1 MNREELKE
9 ELGEMMAGETVIF
22 KDYERF
28 NIGAT
33 PKTLST
39 IINTTETEARLEATQ
54 DKNITPRQ
62 KIAIMTI
69 LTIGI
74 VIFILYA
81 IAKNMNLF

>member
-1 MNREELKE
+1 MNIKEELKE
-9 ELGEMMAGETVIF
+9 IIAGETLIF

-39 IINTTETEARLEATQ
+39 IISTTETEARLEATQ
-54 DKNITPRQ
+54 DKQITPRQ

-69 LTIGI
+69 FTIGI
-74 VIFILYA
+74 VIFVLYA
-81 IAKNMNLF
+81 IAKNMGMLG